1 MKENS
6 FSVIVLIFL
15 MLLQIDHY
23 LRPLQYLLFQNKEIN
38 QNSKDITNETC
49 PWVDYRNYVVYIT
62 INGISSIFNTQLQKK
77 KIIGAN
83 LSAGYWLLVNKNEI
97 KHYMCIMSKSET
109 RRHSREWLPFIF
121 DYRSMCKGRL
131 LVCFWAGVNV

>member
-77 KIIGAN
+77 KN
-83 LSAGYWLLVNKNEI
+83 Y
-97 KHYMCIMSKSET
+97 
-109 RRHSREWLPFIF
+109 RRQSLRWILIA
-121 DYRSMCKGRL
+121 RQ
-131 LVCFWAGVNV
+131 